1 MMNKRKNL
9 GQHFLKSKTIA
20 KSIVSNAK
28 IARNDIV
35 LEIGTG
41 HGILIPYLCKNAKQ
55 VFSIE
60 KDQNLHLLAKS
71 NFHDYSNLV
80 LEYGDGFNSNHN
92 FSIFVSNLPY
102 SKSRFAVEWLL
113 QKKFS
118 RAIIMVQ
125 KEFAEKLSSS
135 KEHKAI
141 SVLANHGF
149 RIKFLMN
156 VKKSNFFPMPKVD
169 SVVILLEQRNTI
181 SKALISTV
189 NRVFSYR
196 RKTLQNVLKQFGLNS
211 TSKKRL
217 DELSGDEI
225 IKIAQKIVRS

>member
-1 MMNKRKNL
+1 MNKRKNL

-20 KSIVSNAK
+20 KDIVSSAK
-28 IARNDIV
+28 LTRNDVV

-60 KDQNLHLLAKS
+60 NDQDLHLSTKS
-71 NFHDYSNLV
+71 NFHDYPNLV
-80 LEYGDGFNSNHN
+80 LEYGDGFDSDHI

-102 SKSRFAVEWLL
+102 SKSRFALEWLL

-118 RAIIMVQ
+118 RAVIMVQ
-125 KEFAEKLSSS
+125 KEFAEKLSSDE
-135 KEHKAI
+135 KHKAV
-141 SVLANHGF
+141 SVLANYGF

-156 VKKSNFFPMPKVD
+156 VKKSNFSPVPKVD
-169 SVVILLEQRNTI
+169 SVVILLEQKKLI
-181 SKALISTV
+181 SKVLISTV

-196 RKTLQNVLKQFGLNS
+196 RKTLQNILKQFGLNS

-225 IKIAQKIVRS
+225 IKIAQKIVRI

>member
-1 MMNKRKNL
+1 MNKRKNL

-20 KSIVSNAK
+20 KSIVSNAR
-28 IARNDIV
+28 ITRNDVV

-60 KDQNLHLLAKS
+60 NDQNLYISTKS
-71 NFHDYSNLV
+71 NFDNYSNLV

-102 SKSRFAVEWLL
+102 SKSRFAIEWLL
-113 QKKFS
+113 QKNFL
-118 RAIIMVQ
+118 RAVIMVQ
-125 KEFAEKLSSS
+125 KEFVEKLTSN
-135 KEHKAI
+135 KEHKAV
-141 SVLANHGF
+141 SVLANYGF
-149 RIKFLMN
+149 RIKFLTS

-169 SVVILLEQRNTI
+169 SVVILLEKKKII
-181 SKALISTV
+181 SKELISTV
-189 NRVFSYR
+189 NRIFSYR
-196 RKTLQNVLKQFGLNS
+196 RKTLQNILKQFGLNS

-217 DELSGDEI
+217 DELSGDEVV
-225 IKIAQKIVRS
+225 KIAQKIIRS

>member
-1 MMNKRKNL
+1 MNKRKNL

-20 KSIVSNAK
+20 KSIVSNAR
-28 IARNDIV
+28 ITRNDVV

-60 KDQNLHLLAKS
+60 NDQNLYISAKS
-71 NFHDYSNLV
+71 NFDNYSNLV

-102 SKSRFAVEWLL
+102 SKSRFAIEWLL
-113 QKKFS
+113 QKNFL
-118 RAIIMVQ
+118 RAVIMVQ
-125 KEFAEKLSSS
+125 KEFVEKLTSN
-135 KEHKAI
+135 KEHKAV
-141 SVLANHGF
+141 SVLANYGF
-149 RIKFLMN
+149 RIKFLTS

-169 SVVILLEQRNTI
+169 SVVILLEKKKII
-181 SKALISTV
+181 SKELISTV
-189 NRVFSYR
+189 NRIFSYR
-196 RKTLQNVLKQFGLNS
+196 RKTLQNILKQFGLNS

-217 DELSGDEI
+217 AELSGDEVV
-225 IKIAQKIVRS
+225 KIAQKIIRS

>member
-1 MMNKRKNL
+1 MNKRKRL

-20 KSIVSNAK
+20 KSIVSRAG
-28 IARNDIV
+28 ITRNDVI

-41 HGILIPYLCKNAKQ
+41 HGILIPYMCKNAKQ
-55 VFSIE
+55 VYSIE
-60 KDQNLHLLAKS
+60 SDENLYNSAKS
-71 NFHDYSNLV
+71 NFDYSNLI
-80 LEYGDGFNSNHN
+80 LEHGNGFNSGHN
-92 FSIFVSNLPY
+92 FSIFISNLPY

-125 KEFAEKLSSS
+125 MEFAEKLQS
-135 KEHKAI
+135 KEEHKSI
-141 SVLANHGF
+141 SVLANYGF
-149 RIKFLMN
+149 RIKSLMN
-156 VKKSNFFPMPKVD
+156 VKKSNFMPVPKVD
-169 SVVILLEQRNTI
+169 SAVILLEKKKVV
-181 SKALISTV
+181 SKELISTV
-189 NRVFSYR
+189 NKIFSYR
-196 RKTLQNVLKQFGLNS
+196 RKTLQNILKQFDLNT